1 MGLPL
6 GAMEQMFAAIQQGAA
21 ETGRDPGSLKL
32 TVIAHP
38 ELHSAPLGD
47 ERSIFAG
54 SAEQIEEDIFATR
67 RLGTDELIF
76 NALFSPDIC
85 STEDLLA
92 CMEQLQ
98 MMARRSEREFS
109 REASRSA
116 IY

>member
-1 MGLPL
+1 
-6 GAMEQMFAAIQQGAA
+6 MEQRFAAIKQGAA
-21 ETGRDPGSLKL
+21 EAGQDPGSLTL
-32 TVIAHP
+32 TVLAYP
-38 ELHSAPLGD
+38 EFHSAPLGD
-47 ERSIFAG
+47 DRLSFAG

-92 CMEQLQ
+92 RMEQLH

-109 REASRSA
+109 REISRSA